1 MRRPHSQHRVAS
13 IQQEAR
19 RNMDANSEF
28 RVTLSEELLRHLR
41 LEAEARHVPL
51 RWLVA
56 GLICDTLEAGE
67 QVVGSGQSRCA

>member
-1 MRRPHSQHRVAS
+1 
-13 IQQEAR
+13 
-19 RNMDANSEF
+19 MDANAEF

-41 LEAEARHVPL
+41 LESEARHVPL

-67 QVVGSGQSRCA
+67 QAVGTERSRCA